1 MTVDNFYI
9 RYSHLAYPMSHSS
22 PFVPNARLCLW
33 FSCQALVQMSY
44 ITAQLDDHLVEVM
57 FSAPSYSIMLCFRAR
72 TCRAANVSAQAGQRF
87 ASALIRAHV
96 REQELS
102 ECKNHVRVQE
112 LQTISCFSVCK
123 RTLWPLLHSQ
133 VCGRCAQCQAQ
144 YSRCGRRQET
154 EEVECFL
161 GTGDGIGHA
170 MVGVRL
176 VPTLERVL
184 HLGLQ
189 GDSKDLFA

>member
-1 MTVDNFYI
+1 M
-9 RYSHLAYPMSHSS
+9 
-22 PFVPNARLCLW
+22 
-33 FSCQALVQMSY
+33 
-44 ITAQLDDHLVEVM
+44 
-57 FSAPSYSIMLCFRAR
+57 
-72 TCRAANVSAQAGQRF
+72 
-87 ASALIRAHV
+87 
-96 REQELS
+96 
-102 ECKNHVRVQE
+102 
-112 LQTISCFSVCK
+112 
-123 RTLWPLLHSQ
+123 LHSQ

-144 YSRCGRRQET
+144 YSRCGRPQET

-189 GDSKDLFA
+189 GDSKDLFE